1 MLRLDTRCEKSGFF
15 RGNFATTMDDLE
27 TLLTLAF
34 SLRFLKLLAAHDLTL
49 AGAHVAPRRLADAA
63 LMHLRGLAYPR
74 RPLIITM

>member
-1 MLRLDTRCEKSGFF
+1 MLRLDTRCEKSSFF
-15 RGNFATTMDDLE
+15 RGDFATTVDDLE

-34 SLRFLKLLAAHDLTL
+34 SLRFLKLLTAHNLAL